1 MSAGKVGA
9 IAVGVAGI
17 ILVSVSGIGLAANSK
32 GHCQWQDSPDAN
44 STTVQPT
51 VIHTT
56 ENTSNTTI
64 TTTSTSLI
72 IREWH
77 CTCTPFTHAELTMSL
92 LALIGGSLMWAI
104 SSGM

>member
-32 GHCQWQDSPDAN
+32 GHCQWQGAN
-44 STTVQPT
+44 STTVQST

-72 IREWH
+72 IREWY
-77 CTCTPFTHAELTMSL
+77 CTPFTHAELTMSL

>member
-9 IAVGVAGI
+9 IVVGVAGI

-32 GHCQWQDSPDAN
+32 GHCQWQDSLGPNNA
-44 STTVQPT
+44 TVQST
-51 VIHTT
+51 VFHTT
-56 ENTSNTTI
+56 ENTSNTTF
-64 TTTSTSLI
+64 TTTSTSMI

-77 CTCTPFTHAELTMSL
+77 CTPFTYVELTMSL